1 MKCKVKR
8 QMSIKS
14 RSIYTKMSYLS
25 HLKIL
30 LRSINIA
37 SQTKVRDLAH
47 LTVAHQYISS
57 GQIPVNKLTG
67 KKKKKGQVGFLKTES
82 VITNANC

>member
-1 MKCKVKR
+1 
-8 QMSIKS
+8 
-14 RSIYTKMSYLS
+14 MSYLS